1 MKFKHYLDNHNR
13 ITFYGNTKSSFKQLF
28 QKVFTQSDFGNNMFM
43 IPTRYAIVYLSH
55 IQHNEEMDFFDR
67 SRKSWKFR
75 FFTAKV
81 VKNSSSQRVGIN
93 L

>member
-1 MKFKHYLDNHNR
+1 MKGVLDEHNNQC
-13 ITFYGNTKSSFKQLF
+13 TKGNTKSSFKQLF
-28 QKVFTQSDFGNNMFM
+28 QIVFTQIDVGNNMFV
-43 IPTRYAIVYLSH
+43 IPRRYAIVYFSH

-81 VKNSSSQRVGIN
+81 VKN
-93 L
+93 